1 MKDLLITLKLA
12 FWLAG
17 ICCFSWSAQAQVAI
31 DYYLPE
37 EVTYNPEIPTPES
50 VIGHQVGEWHVSHDK
65 LVQYMYAL
73 AAATDRVQLEVYAHT
88 YEHRPL
94 LLLTIS
100 SVDNLSRIEQIR
112 QQHVQLSNPS
122 ASGNLDINNM
132 PVVTWLGY
140 SVHGNEASGSNAS
153 LLVAYHLAAA
163 QGSAIEK
170 LLSESVILLD
180 PSINPD
186 GLNRF
191 ASWVNSHKSQ
201 SPDTDP
207 NNLEHNEA
215 WPRGRTNHYW
225 FDLNRDWLPL
235 QHPESQ
241 GRLKKFHHWKP
252 NILTDHH
259 EMGTNS
265 TFFFQPG
272 IPSRNHPLTPAR
284 TFELTAEIGNYHAQA
299 LDKIGS
305 LYYSKEGYDDYYYGK
320 GSTYPDVN
328 GAIGILF
335 EQASSRGHAQASDNG
350 VLTFP
355 FSIRNHFTASLSSL
369 QAGMELRT
377 KLLEHQREF
386 YQTALRD
393 ARASEVKG
401 FVFGSSNDAAR
412 TTAFLK
418 VLQTHQIKVHTLS
431 KDLTSGGQSF
441 SPPNDY
447 VVPLDQPQYRLIQAI
462 FEKRT
467 SFQDSL
473 FYDVSAWTL
482 PLAFNLS
489 YSPLDRRQFQRGL
502 LGAEVAEAMPIAG
515 KLTGGESKYAYLFR
529 WDGYY
534 APRALQRILK
544 KGLRAMVSHKPF
556 TSSTGQ
562 QFDRGTI
569 VVPVVGQKLE
579 ASAITSLMQIIADK
593 DGIEVF
599 AMPSGQSQRGVDL
612 GSRSMDVLKQPKVM
626 LLAEGDISSYEV
638 GEVWHLMDQR
648 YEMNLSLVSQNKF
661 NQINL
666 DKYNTL
672 IMVNGQYKGITTKAQ
687 QKLKAW
693 IEKGNTVIAMKG
705 GAKWLSDKKISK
717 TKFLKE
723 EKDTLSHLN
732 YGDMNQ
738 WAGAQV
744 IGGAIFKTKL
754 DLSHP
759 LGYGFPKSELPV
771 FRNSRLFMERSKN
784 PFTNPLMYDGQPLL
798 SGYISSK
805 KEAKLRNSAAIDVS
819 HIGKGQIISMTDNPN
834 FRAFWYGTNKLL
846 ANGIFFGPVIESGEI
861 K

>member
-1 MKDLLITLKLA
+1 
-12 FWLAG
+12 
-17 ICCFSWSAQAQVAI
+17 
-31 DYYLPE
+31 
-37 EVTYNPEIPTPES
+37 
-50 VIGHQVGEWHVSHDK
+50 
-65 LVQYMYAL
+65 YMYAL
-73 AAATDRVQLEVYAHT
+73 AAASDRVQLEVYAHT
-88 YEHRPL
+88 YEQRPL
-94 LLLTIS
+94 LLLIIS
-100 SVDNLSRIEQIR
+100 SVDNLSRIEEIR
-112 QQHVQLSNPS
+112 QQHVQLSSPTE
-122 ASGNLDINNM
+122 SGNLDIKSM

-140 SVHGNEASGSNAS
+140 SVHGNEASGSNSS

-163 QGSAIEK
+163 QGSAIDQ
-170 LLSESVILLD
+170 LLDETIVLID

-225 FDLNRDWLPL
+225 FDLNRDWLPV

-259 EMGTNS
+259 EMGTNR

-272 IPSRNHPLTPAR
+272 IPSRNHPLTPAQ
-284 TFELTAEIGNYHAQA
+284 TFELTAEIGKYHAEA

-328 GAIGILF
+328 GSIGILF
-335 EQASSRGHAQASDNG
+335 EQASSRGHAQKSDNG
-350 VLTFP
+350 TLTFP
-355 FSIRNHFTASLSSL
+355 FAIRNHFTTSLSSL
-369 QAGMELRT
+369 QAGLELRT
-377 KLLEHQREF
+377 RLLEHQRTF

-393 ARASEVKG
+393 ARADQVKG
-401 FVFGSSNDAAR
+401 YVFGSSSDPAR
-412 TTAFLK
+412 TASFLK
-418 VLQTHQIKVHTLS
+418 VLQRHQIKVHTLS
-431 KDLTSGGQSF
+431 RDLTNGGQSF
-441 SPPNDY
+441 SPQNSF
-447 VVPLDQPQYRLIQAI
+447 VVSLEQPQYRLIQAI

-482 PLAFNLS
+482 PLAFNLD
-489 YSPLDRRQFQRGL
+489 YSPLDQRQLQRGL
-502 LGAEVAEAMPIAG
+502 IGAEVTEVMPLAG
-515 KLTGGESKYAYLFR
+515 KVTGGESKYAYLFR

-544 KGLRAMVSHKPF
+544 KGLRAMVSNKAF
-556 TSSTGQ
+556 TAATGQ

-569 VVPVVGQKLE
+569 VIPVVGQKLD
-579 ASAITSLMQIIADK
+579 AFGITSLMQEIANN

-612 GSRSMDVLKQPKVM
+612 GSPSLDVLKQPKIM
-626 LLAEGDISSYEV
+626 LLAEGDINSYEV

-648 YEMNLSLVSQNKF
+648 YKMNISLISQNKF
-661 NQINL
+661 NQMNL

-672 IMVNGQYKGITTKAQ
+672 IMVNGQYKGITAKAQ

-693 IEKGNTVIAMKG
+693 VEKGNTVIATKG

-723 EKDTLSHLN
+723 EKDTLSHLS
-732 YGDMNQ
+732 YGDMDQ
-738 WAGAQV
+738 WSGAQV

-759 LGYGFPKSELPV
+759 LGYGFPNTELPV

-784 PFTNPLMYDGQPLL
+784 PFTNPLMYDSQPLL
-798 SGYISSK
+798 SGYISAK
-805 KEAKLRNSAAIDVS
+805 KEARLKNSAAIDIN
-819 HIGKGQIISMTDNPN
+819 HIGKGLIISMTDNPN